1 MNSANIPKTLKE
13 PLTTY
18 HEKKIGNTLFRVTSV
33 YLGQIELGKAIE
45 DLTVRKILAQENT
58 SPQIEYAGSQM

>member
-1 MNSANIPKTLKE
+1 MNSASIPAKPKE
-13 PLTTY
+13 PVTTY

-45 DLTVRKILAQENT
+45 DLTVQKILAQENT
-58 SPQIEYAGSQM
+58 SPQLEYSGS